1 MPSLRVQ
8 NQTSSWPMAICDV
21 EERSINCV
29 TVIADR
35 YRNKEIIMMAMI
47 ENADMKYARLVSGP

>member
-21 EERSINCV
+21 EERSNCV
-29 TVIADR
+29 TVIVDR

-47 ENADMKYARLVSGP
+47 ENADMKYVRLVSGP